1 MNERL
6 SAFDDVFCLSS
17 ALTLDSHDLHRT
29 TFRLVTIASKRDFLF
44 NLGLCKTILT
54 RSCARSAGERSRNAN
69 KMRIVERYQRNA
81 VRLCVINF
89 MHNNY
94 FIVKWEKLHL
104 ALDLASWLECKW
116 FSNPASMRRVL
127 GLQNTKPQLRR
138 GFAPSRRSPKHQTVR
153 ISNLSRLFCSFQNAI
168 KATWSVTTRT
178 QAAPTK
184 FMPKK
189 I

>member
-1 MNERL
+1 MIRWT
-6 SAFDDVFCLSS
+6 SVCLRSTMCS
-17 ALTLDSHDLHRT
+17 VLALTLDSHDLHRT

-116 FSNPASMRRVL
+116 ISNPASVRRVL

-138 GFAPSRRSPKHQTVR
+138 GFAPSRRSPEHQTVR
-153 ISNLSRLFCSFQNAI
+153 ISNLSNFFVPS
-168 KATWSVTTRT
+168 
-178 QAAPTK
+178 
-184 FMPKK
+184 KK
-189 I
+189 R